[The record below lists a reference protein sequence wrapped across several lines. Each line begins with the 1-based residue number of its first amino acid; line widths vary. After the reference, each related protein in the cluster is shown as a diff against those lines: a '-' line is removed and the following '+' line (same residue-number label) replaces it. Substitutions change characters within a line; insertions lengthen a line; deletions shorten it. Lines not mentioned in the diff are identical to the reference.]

1 MLTIPNVHYT
11 KCDLCKML
19 RRRNFTSTKCTIG
32 NVTDPC
38 KDIFLILFDDFT
50 FVHLGVRIQQIIFFY
65 HKSLLLYFENET
77 FLLRTYIKVFKFDCD
92 L

>member
-1 MLTIPNVHYT
+1 MFTIPNVIYA
-11 KCDLCKML
+11 KCYLDEILPL
-19 RRRNFTSTKCTIG
+19 RKCTIG

-50 FVHLGVRIQQIIFFY
+50 FVLLGVRIQQIIFFY